1 MTNDKPPRGSRSI
14 TIQAPPP
21 PTYTLGEHT
30 ITVPF
35 PLSLDV
41 LDRLLFRAALERT
54 GSGRRAAEL
63 LGRSA
68 TWADQRCFEL
78 DVPRKHW

>member
-1 MTNDKPPRGSRSI
+1 MTSPSQPREKRRISL
-14 TIQAPPP
+14 QAPPP
-21 PTYTLGEHT
+21 PTYSLAEHS

-35 PLSLDV
+35 PLSMDA

-54 GSGRRAAEL
+54 GSGRRAAQL

-68 TWADQRCFEL
+68 AWGEERCFEL
-78 DVPRKHW
+78 DIPRSRW